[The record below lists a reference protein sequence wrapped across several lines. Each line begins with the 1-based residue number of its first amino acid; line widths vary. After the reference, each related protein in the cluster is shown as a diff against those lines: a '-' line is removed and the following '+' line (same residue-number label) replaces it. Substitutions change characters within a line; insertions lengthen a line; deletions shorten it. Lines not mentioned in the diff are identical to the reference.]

1 MLRWRQNYAVNESA
15 AESGTIEDED
25 ASSSCS
31 SLMHKEVIA
40 SSLHGAVQG
49 STFQG
54 GSPRCNGFIQ
64 TQGNLPP
71 FLHAGF
77 IIFHSLLPPPP
88 HLSIAQTVVHLP
100 PCATTSICSLL
111 TWPFTSD
118 PKPTI
123 LIKTKT
129 HYGGFLFMLVSL
141 STFVCVCF
149 TNTHTDTN
157 LGIISSKQNLLPL
170 LTTLHLCP
178 CSERLQKPSMWVFI
192 SSGREPPMMNSCS

>member
-1 MLRWRQNYAVNESA
+1 
-15 AESGTIEDED
+15 
-25 ASSSCS
+25 
-31 SLMHKEVIA
+31 MHKEVIA
-40 SSLHGAVQG
+40 SSLCGAVQG

-54 GSPRCNGFIQ
+54 GSPRCKGFIQ

-71 FLHAGF
+71 FLHASL

-88 HLSIAQTVVHLP
+88 HLSIAHTVVYLP

-118 PKPTI
+118 PMPTI

-141 STFVCVCF
+141 SRVVCVCF
-149 TNTHTDTN
+149 SVYTHTNTN
-157 LGIISSKQNLLPL
+157 LGIIGRNQNLLPWL
-170 LTTLHLCP
+170 MTTLVPVFREASETVHVHLWSVYLLWP
-178 CSERLQKPSMWVFI
+178 
-192 SSGREPPMMNSCS
+192 